1 MAHCFNQDA
10 FHYPN
15 AYPTEEEAREA
26 YGRLL
31 LGQRMSSDK
40 IAAMPGDSEEPDS
53 SEASYDAGQDA
64 YVDNGVV
71 DYGWNEGMS
80 D

>member
-1 MAHCFNQDA
+1 MAHRFNQDA

-31 LGQRMSSDK
+31 LGQRMSSDE
-40 IAAMPGDSEEPDS
+40 IAAMPGEEPDS

-64 YVDNGVV
+64 YVHNGV
-71 DYGWNEGMS
+71 DDDGMS